1 MLIQGDQKNR
11 GRWNIEIVMK
21 LNRGRDRAVRLAS
34 IKFGKPMLERVIQ
47 HLYFMELSC
56 NLTTEIG
63 GNSASLN
70 VNAIEY
76 ISERTAAVAA
86 KLQITMQLNTKGN
99 SLLSNNIC
107 YLSVPNSGRVAEIF
121 RRFRTSG
128 TF

>member
-1 MLIQGDQKNR
+1 MLIQGDQKNC
-11 GRWNIEIVMK
+11 GRWNIEIVIK
-21 LNRGRDRAVRLAS
+21 LNRGRDRAVRLVS
-34 IKFGKPMLERVIQ
+34 IKFGKPMLVIQ

-63 GNSASLN
+63 GNSASSN
-70 VNAIEY
+70 VNAREY

-86 KLQITMQLNTKGN
+86 KLQIRMQLNTKGN

>member
-11 GRWNIEIVMK
+11 GTWNIEIVMK

-70 VNAIEY
+70 VNAREY
-76 ISERTAAVAA
+76 ISERTATVAA
-86 KLQITMQLNTKGN
+86 KLQIRM
-99 SLLSNNIC
+99 
-107 YLSVPNSGRVAEIF
+107 
-121 RRFRTSG
+121 
-128 TF
+128 